1 MSENKVLHPG
11 LNLHGTDPARHSRA
25 ETTIFGFWVFLM
37 ADLVLFALLLA
48 TYGSMSVHGVAEGP
62 GPGELFDLK
71 LPLIQTLALLASS
84 LTVGLAMLHVKY
96 RSDLRG
102 LAIWLAATAL
112 LGLVF
117 LALEALDFHRLAV
130 TENAPPQRS
139 GFLSIYFLLTGT
151 HWLHV
156 ACGLIWMAVLAM
168 QTAAWGLD
176 SPVKLRLL
184 RLGLYWHMLD
194 VVWVA
199 IFTFVYLFGALQ

>member
-1 MSENKVLHPG
+1 MSEQKVLHPG
-11 LNLHGTDPARHSRA
+11 LNLHGTDPGRHSQA
-25 ETTIFGFWVFLM
+25 ETTVFGFWVFLM

-62 GPGELFDLK
+62 GPDELFDLK
-71 LPLIQTLALLASS
+71 MPLIQTLVLLASS
-84 LTVGLAMLHVKY
+84 CTVGMAMLHVKY
-96 RSDLRG
+96 RTDRRG
-102 LAIWLAATAL
+102 LALWLAVTAL

-117 LALEALDFHRLAV
+117 LGLEAHDFHRFAV

-156 ACGLIWMAVLAM
+156 ACGMLWMAVLAV
-168 QTAAWGLD
+168 QARIWGLV

-199 IFTFVYLFGALQ
+199 IFTFVYLFGVIP

>member
-11 LNLHGTDPARHSRA
+11 LNLSTTDPGRHSQA
-25 ETTIFGFWVFLM
+25 ETTVFGFWVFLM

-48 TYGSMSVHGVAEGP
+48 SYGSMSVHGVADGP
-62 GPGELFDLK
+62 GPRELFELK
-71 LPLIQTLALLASS
+71 MPLIQTLVLLGSS
-84 LTVGLAMLHVKY
+84 VTIGMAMLHVKY
-96 RSDLRG
+96 RSDPRG
-102 LAIWLAATAL
+102 LSLWLAATGL

-117 LALEALDFHRLAV
+117 LGLEAHDFHRFAV
-130 TENAPPQRS
+130 AEKAPPQRS

-156 ACGLIWMAVLAM
+156 ACGLFWMMVLAA
-168 QTAAWGLD
+168 QTRAWGLA
-176 SPVKLRLL
+176 SPVKLRLM

-199 IFTFVYLFGALQ
+199 ISTFVYLFGVKS

>member
-11 LNLHGTDPARHSRA
+11 LNLHGTDPAHHSQA

-48 TYGSMSVHGVAEGP
+48 TYDSMSVHGVAEGP
-62 GPGELFDLK
+62 GPGDLFELK
-71 LPLIQTLALLASS
+71 MPLIQTLVLLASS
-84 LTVGLAMLHVKY
+84 FTIGMAMLHVKY

-102 LAIWLAATAL
+102 LTLWLTATAL
-112 LGLVF
+112 LGLIF
-117 LALEALDFHRLAV
+117 LALEAQDFHRFAV

-156 ACGLIWMAVLAM
+156 ACALIWMALLAV
-168 QTAAWGLD
+168 QTAVWGIA

-199 IFTFVYLFGALQ
+199 IFTFVYLFGVVQ